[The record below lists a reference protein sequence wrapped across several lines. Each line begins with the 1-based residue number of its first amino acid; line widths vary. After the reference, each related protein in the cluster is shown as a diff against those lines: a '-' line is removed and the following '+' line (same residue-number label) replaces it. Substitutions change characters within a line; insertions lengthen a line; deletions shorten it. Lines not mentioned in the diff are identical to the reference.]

1 MDVDRAGDHKRRA
14 NGRRLSASLVTGLSS
29 MSCCNEALTNGGSG
43 QLQEMW
49 RI

>member
-14 NGRRLSASLVTGLSS
+14 NGRLSASLVTGLSFI
-29 MSCCNEALTNGGSG
+29 SCCDEALTNGGSG